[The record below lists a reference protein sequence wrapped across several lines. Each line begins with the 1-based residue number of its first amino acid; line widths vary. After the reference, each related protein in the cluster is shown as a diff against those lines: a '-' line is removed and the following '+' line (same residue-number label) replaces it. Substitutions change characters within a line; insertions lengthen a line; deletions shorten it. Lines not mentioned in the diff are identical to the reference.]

1 MTTTHPPDMTMER
14 RKQRALQRLG
24 TDNPQCVTC
33 GEADWRCLELH
44 HVAGRAYDDSTI
56 ILCRNCHR
64 KLSDASENT
73 AAPSDPPLLERV
85 GRFLLG
91 LAALL
96 LMLAAKLK
104 VFGDDLLAAAPHCP
118 APYGWIG
125 AAT

>member
-1 MTTTHPPDMTMER
+1 MNTSDISREQR
-14 RKQRALQRLG
+14 RQRALHRLG
-24 TDNPQCVTC
+24 SDSPRCVIC
-33 GEADWRCLELH
+33 GEVDWRCLELH
-44 HVAGRAYDDSTI
+44 HLAGQAYDDGEV

-64 KLSDASENT
+64 KLSDASENMVS
-73 AAPSDPPLLERV
+73 PSDPPLLERV

-104 VFGDDLLAAAPHCP
+104 VFGDELLAAAPYCP

-125 AAT
+125 STA

>member
-1 MTTTHPPDMTMER
+1 MTPPPPDMTMER

-24 TDNPQCVTC
+24 ADDPQCMTC

-44 HVAGRAYDDSTI
+44 HIAGRAYDDSTV

-64 KLSDASENT
+64 KLSDPSENRD
-73 AAPSDPPLLERV
+73 APTDPPLLERV

-96 LMLAAKLK
+96 LMGAAKLTA
-104 VFGDDLLAAAPHCP
+104 FGNDLLAAAPHCP
-118 APYGWIG
+118 APYGWM
-125 AAT
+125 A

>member
-1 MTTTHPPDMTMER
+1 MTGER

-24 TDNPQCVTC
+24 TDDPQCVTC

-44 HVAGRAYDDSTI
+44 HLAGRAYDDGEV

-64 KLSDASENT
+64 KLSDPSENRD
-73 AAPSDPPLLERV
+73 APADPPLLERV

-96 LMLAAKLK
+96 LMLAAKLTT
-104 VFGDDLLAAAPHCP
+104 FGSDLLAAAPHCP
-118 APYGWIG
+118 APYGWSG
-125 AAT
+125 GVA